1 MITLKKKLV
10 IELMVYIV
18 IVVIGVI
25 MLFMYE
31 PEDVDIVLPKDF
43 QIEQEGGGN
52 DAFVPNQ

>member
-1 MITLKKKLV
+1 MKKKLV
-10 IELMVYIV
+10 IELLVYIV
-18 IVVIGVI
+18 IVVIGII

-43 QIEQEGGGN
+43 QIEQERGVN